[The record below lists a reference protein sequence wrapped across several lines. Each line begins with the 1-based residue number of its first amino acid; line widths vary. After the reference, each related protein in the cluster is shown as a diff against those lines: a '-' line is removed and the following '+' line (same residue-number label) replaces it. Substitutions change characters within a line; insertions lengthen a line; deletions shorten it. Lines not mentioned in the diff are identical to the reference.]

1 VKNVFLSFSGLLI
14 ALLAGCAQE
23 RSVPEG
29 ILPTDKMVS
38 ILTDIHELETKVAN
52 LKLTYDSS
60 TLLYKQ
66 QQDSIFKKHQVTDS
80 VYTESFDYYLQQVE
94 LLDQIYA
101 AVVDSLSLRRNV
113 GVKNEDE
120 KTVGPQ

>member
-14 ALLAGCAQE
+14 VLLAGCARKQ
-23 RSVPEG
+23 SVPEG
-29 ILPTDKMVS
+29 VLPANKMVS
-38 ILTDIHELETKVAN
+38 ILTDIHELESKVGN

-66 QQDSIFKKHQVTDS
+66 QQDSIFKKHLVSDS
-80 VYTESFDYYLQQVE
+80 VYTASFDYYLSQVE
-94 LLDQIYA
+94 LLDQIYS

-113 GVKNEDE
+113 GVRKDDE
-120 KTVGPQ
+120 KQADPL